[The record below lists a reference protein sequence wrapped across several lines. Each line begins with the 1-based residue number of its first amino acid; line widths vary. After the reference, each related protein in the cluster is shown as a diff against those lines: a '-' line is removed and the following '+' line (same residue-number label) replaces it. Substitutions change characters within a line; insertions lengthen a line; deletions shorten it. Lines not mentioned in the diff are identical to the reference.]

1 VAGAA
6 CCFDLAAIAGR
17 PYLRSPDD
25 RGEGEEIAVS
35 GDSSAKQKQKDG
47 GGSSTT
53 AI

>member
-25 RGEGEEIAVS
+25 RGEEIAVS